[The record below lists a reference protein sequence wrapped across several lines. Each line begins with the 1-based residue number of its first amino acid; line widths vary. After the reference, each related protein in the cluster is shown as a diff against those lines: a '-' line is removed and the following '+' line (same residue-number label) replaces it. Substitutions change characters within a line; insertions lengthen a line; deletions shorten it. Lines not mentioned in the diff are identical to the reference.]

1 MVVQRRHAEDALAS
15 GLKDADLDD
24 VGEDDG
30 DEQAADD
37 DGEQLRLGEDRQA
50 GDRSTEGEGARVTHE
65 DLGRRGIPPQEAR
78 ESTDQCGTEDR
89 QVEGVSRRVAVRR
102 VRAKLRTSLN
112 PLEVG
117 DERVRAEDKDRD
129 ARGQAVEAIRQVRG
143 VRPGRHDE
151 VGPDEVQGNT
161 QAQARKAQ
169 GHGRG
174 TRERNREGARVLTEL
189 VGLDERAQGE
199 ERGHGY
205 LSDDLAGGVQAK
217 RTLTHDLDAVVE
229 EANDAQADEQEDQ
242 QQAGPR
248 RPGARDNRAD
258 QPRDD
263 RCKDDDDATHR
274 GRATLGEVLGRPV
287 LADELSVLV
296 HDQETDEDW
305 RARHGQGHRDNKR
318 GNKSNH
324 RVVPFSRR
332 MSATCHDC
340 EPKEPLTRTTAPSL
354 ACSRASRAASCGS
367 AATSRLSTSGAPS
380 R

>member
-1 MVVQRRHAEDALAS
+1 MQRCHAEDALA
-15 GLKDADLDD
+15 GRLKDADLDD

-30 DEQAADD
+30 DEQAADN

-50 GDRSTEGEGARVTHE
+50 GDGSTEGEGTRVTHE
-65 DLGRRGIPPQEAR
+65 DLSRRGIPPQEAR
-78 ESTDQCGTEDR
+78 EGTDQCGTEDR
-89 QVEGVSRRVAVRR
+89 QVERVSRRVAVRM
-102 VRAKLRTSLN
+102 VRAELRTSLDA
-112 PLEVG
+112 LEVG
-117 DERVRAEDKDRD
+117 DERVGTEDEDRD
-129 ARGQAVEAIRQVRG
+129 ARGQAVEAVRQVRR

-151 VGPDEVQGNT
+151 VGPDEVQDNA
-161 QAQARKAQ
+161 QAQAGKAQ
-169 GHGRG
+169 GDGRG
-174 TRERNREGARVLTEL
+174 TRERNGEGARVLTEL
-189 VGLDERAQGE
+189 VRLDERAQGE
-199 ERGHGY
+199 KRGHGD
-205 LSDDLAGGVQAK
+205 LSDDLAGGVQAE

-248 RPGARDNRAD
+248 RPGTRDKRTD

-263 RCKDDDDATHR
+263 RCEDDDDATHR

-287 LADELSVLV
+287 LADKLPVLV

-305 RARHGQGHRDNKR
+305 RARHGQGHRNNKR

-340 EPKEPLTRTTAPSL
+340 EPKEPLTRTTAPSS
-354 ACSRASRAASCGS
+354 ACSKASRAASCGS
-367 AATSRLSTSGAPS
+367 AATSRLGTSGAPS

>member
-1 MVVQRRHAEDALAS
+1 MQAE
-15 GLKDADLDD
+15 
-24 VGEDDG
+24 
-30 DEQAADD
+30 
-37 DGEQLRLGEDRQA
+37 
-50 GDRSTEGEGARVTHE
+50 
-65 DLGRRGIPPQEAR
+65 
-78 ESTDQCGTEDR
+78 
-89 QVEGVSRRVAVRR
+89 
-102 VRAKLRTSLN
+102 
-112 PLEVG
+112 
-117 DERVRAEDKDRD
+117 
-129 ARGQAVEAIRQVRG
+129 
-143 VRPGRHDE
+143 
-151 VGPDEVQGNT
+151 
-161 QAQARKAQ
+161 
-169 GHGRG
+169 
-174 TRERNREGARVLTEL
+174 
-189 VGLDERAQGE
+189 
-199 ERGHGY
+199 
-205 LSDDLAGGVQAK
+205 

-248 RPGARDNRAD
+248 RPGTRDKRTD

-263 RCKDDDDATHR
+263 RCEDDDDATHR

-340 EPKEPLTRTTAPSL
+340 EPKEPLTRTTAPSS
-354 ACSRASRAASCGS
+354 ACSKASRAASCGS
-367 AATSRLSTSGAPS
+367 AATSRLGTSGAPS